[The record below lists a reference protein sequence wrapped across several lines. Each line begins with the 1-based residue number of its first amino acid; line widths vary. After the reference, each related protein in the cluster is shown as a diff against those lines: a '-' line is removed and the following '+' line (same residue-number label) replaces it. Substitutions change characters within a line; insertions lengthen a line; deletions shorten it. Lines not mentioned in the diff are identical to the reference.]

1 MAMGSNV
8 HSWWHRL
15 NASTRGGAPGGG
27 SSWADREEANLSPEL
42 QQLRKQLR
50 GLPRLQPSEKQTLEL
65 RILASKERARAIR
78 YRDWPSTFHHL
89 WSRMALHSENL
100 MKPVAVPAVGGL
112 MAALVLFLLLAPVYP
127 LRTVN
132 AASLDVPTRLSTN
145 ASVKTM
151 ASFTSVER
159 PVTLLVQVNN
169 EGRAVSYLIEE
180 GEDAMQN
187 DAMRRRIEQILLFTV
202 FTPATNFGLPVNGQ
216 VRISVDRN
224 VVLVQG

>member
-1 MAMGSNV
+1 MGSDV
-8 HSWWHRL
+8 HSWRHRL
-15 NASTRGGAPGGG
+15 NASSRSGAREGASG
-27 SSWADREEANLSPEL
+27 WAEREEANLSPEL

-50 GLPRLQPSEKQTLEL
+50 GLPRLHPPESQTLQL
-65 RILASKERARAIR
+65 RILASKERVRSIR
-78 YRDWPSTFHHL
+78 YRDWPSTL
-89 WSRMALHSENL
+89 RYVWSRISLQTENL
-100 MKPVAVPAVGGL
+100 MKPVALPAVGGL
-112 MAALVLFLLLAPVYP
+112 FAAFVLFVMLAPVYP

-132 AASLDVPTRLSTN
+132 AASFDVPTRLSTN

-151 ASFTSVER
+151 ASFTSVEE

-169 EGRAVSYLIEE
+169 EGRAVGYLIEQ

-187 DAMRRRIEQILLFTV
+187 EAVRRRIEQILLFTV

>member
-1 MAMGSNV
+1 
-8 HSWWHRL
+8 
-15 NASTRGGAPGGG
+15 
-27 SSWADREEANLSPEL
+27 
-42 QQLRKQLR
+42 
-50 GLPRLQPSEKQTLEL
+50 
-65 RILASKERARAIR
+65 
-78 YRDWPSTFHHL
+78 
-89 WSRMALHSENL
+89 
-100 MKPVAVPAVGGL
+100 
-112 MAALVLFLLLAPVYP
+112 
-127 LRTVN
+127 
-132 AASLDVPTRLSTN
+132 
-145 ASVKTM
+145 M

>member
-1 MAMGSNV
+1 
-8 HSWWHRL
+8 
-15 NASTRGGAPGGG
+15 
-27 SSWADREEANLSPEL
+27 
-42 QQLRKQLR
+42 
-50 GLPRLQPSEKQTLEL
+50 
-65 RILASKERARAIR
+65 
-78 YRDWPSTFHHL
+78 
-89 WSRMALHSENL
+89 MALHSENL